1 MGRKFQEGPEKN
13 CDYCGKPLERK
24 RYKNS
29 LEDMGRFKERR
40 YCDKFCF
47 GKAIVKEE
55 VTLAGYR
62 ARAKKFRRDVCESCG
77 SKENLDTHHR
87 DGNVE
92 NNDPQNIATLCET
105 CHMQGHWKNR
115 KNPER
120 SKCRICGLP
129 AKGKGLCSKH
139 YFREKRHGDPE
150 YKKGSHGQT

>member
-40 YCDKFCF
+40 YCDKSCF
-47 GKAIVKEE
+47 GNALVKEE

-62 ARAKKFRRDVCESCG
+62 ARAKKFRKDVCESCG

-105 CHMQGHWKNR
+105 CHTHLHETSGYPKTYSDYLNWNQPIKASN
-115 KNPER
+115 ETT
-120 SKCRICGLP
+120 SLSI
-129 AKGKGLCSKH
+129 
-139 YFREKRHGDPE
+139 
-150 YKKGSHGQT
+150 KKWHQISS